1 MQHEHKKFAELLR
14 ERLDR
19 KNLNS
24 AQLADIIGVNRCTTD
39 RWVKGKNTPQRGG
52 NIRKKLLRCIKPLD
66 FQYVTEFNQ
75 FLEAAG
81 QPVLND
87 AEQQKY
93 FPHSKFELPPPPQL
107 ATSSNNEE
115 CQEHEYPIN
124 NKLAGVIF
132 IDYIKGLFLKLSQ
145 LNPYPIMLLLTQA
158 HWDEPPCR
166 DAILAR
172 ARQLYSD
179 ANVLH
184 IHPPVSLSVDSES
197 YFADLGKQCGME
209 CVKKEY
215 DFEKLLKARVEKT
228 DCLFLLVS
236 CFEQGV
242 PSLGKQLASM
252 IRNISET
259 YPYKFHVVLCGGNKL
274 AALKYKYGH
283 LSLLN
288 IATVEHWPELGRAE
302 VKALGEHRFELLDL
316 DDATADDLLEVS
328 GGHPQLLNECLK
340 LQKQNPLLNPT
351 DFVEEL
357 TQCDALW
364 QSFLPFDKDQ
374 QARQTI
380 CEWLKQDKLAYWQPY
395 IQNELLRELYWK
407 NLLVKRDNNGKQGLE
422 WRCDAVRM
430 AGKRILKCG

>member
-1 MQHEHKKFAELLR
+1 MQHESKSFATLLN
-14 ERLDR
+14 ERLR
-19 KNLNS
+19 WKNLNS
-24 AQLADIIGVNRCTTD
+24 AQLADIIGVNRSTTD

-52 NIRKKLLRCIKPLD
+52 NIRKKLLRCIKPLG
-66 FQYVTEFNQ
+66 FQYANEFNQ

-81 QPVLND
+81 QPVLNN
-87 AEQQKY
+87 AELQKY
-93 FPHSKFELPPPPQL
+93 FPHSKFEPPPPQF

-115 CQEHEYPIN
+115 WQEPEYPIN
-124 NKLAGVIF
+124 NNLPGVIF

-215 DFEKLLKARVEKT
+215 DFEKSLKARVEKT
-228 DCLFLLVS
+228 DRLFLLVS
-236 CFEQGV
+236 RFEQGV

-252 IRNISET
+252 MRDISET
-259 YPYKFHVVLCGGNKL
+259 YPNHFHLVLCGGKKL
-274 AALKYKYGH
+274 VALKYENND

-288 IATVEHWPELGRAE
+288 FATVEHWPELGRAE
-302 VKALGEHRFELLDL
+302 VKALGEHRFELDL
-316 DDATADDLLEVS
+316 DDATADELLEVS
-328 GGHPQLLNECLK
+328 GGHPQLLDECLK
-340 LQKQNPLLNPT
+340 LKNKNSRPLKST
-351 DFVEEL
+351 DFIEEL

-364 QSFLPFDKDQ
+364 QSFQPFKKEQ
-374 QARQTI
+374 QARQVI
-380 CEWLKQDKLAYWQPY
+380 CEWLKQDKLADWQPY
-395 IQNELLRELYWK
+395 IQNELLRELYWE
-407 NLLVKRDNNGKQGLE
+407 NLLVKRDNNGKHELE

-430 AGKRILKCG
+430 AGKTILMCG